1 MSILIPGMKM
11 PTRCWDCPMCYDSI
25 GCILTGEQWWS
36 DSHVYLDFSPNK
48 ERMWNCPLIELPP
61 HGRLIDAD
69 ALKIYQMEENVR
81 ADGDPNE
88 YEYDA
93 GLIDGLHMAAKDVS
107 VAPTI
112 IPAEGGDAT

>member
-11 PTRCWDCPMCYDSI
+11 PTSCFDCPMCYDSI

-69 ALKIYQMEENVR
+69 ALMLRVDCHGTNKFGMLDEDIREFI
-81 ADGDPNE
+81 GC
-88 YEYDA
+88 
-93 GLIDGLHMAAKDVS
+93 
-107 VAPTI
+107 APTI
-112 IPAEGGDAT
+112 IPADGGDT

>member
-1 MSILIPGMKM
+1 MSGIYIPGMKM
-11 PTRCWDCPMCYDSI
+11 PKAGDCIVVYPDGEVWGGGKCI
-25 GCILTGEQWWS
+25 GTA
-36 DSHVYLDFSPNK
+36 
-48 ERMWNCPLIELPP
+48 IELPP

-107 VAPTI
+107 VAPTV
-112 IPAEGGDAT
+112 IPPEGGDANV

>member
-1 MSILIPGMKM
+1 MSILIHGVSM
-11 PTRCWDCPMCYDSI
+11 PKEGLARNISI
-25 GCILTGEQWWS
+25 FDDGNVRFYGGSAVIG
-36 DSHVYLDFSPNK
+36 K
-48 ERMWNCPLIELPP
+48 AIELPP

-69 ALKIYQMEENVR
+69 ALKVYQMEENVR
-81 ADGDPNE
+81 SDGYPNE

-112 IPAEGGDAT
+112 IPAEGGIDNV

>member
-1 MSILIPGMKM
+1 MGIYIRDMTLDEFGDCGEHCPTLIG
-11 PTRCWDCPMCYDSI
+11 
-25 GCILTGEQWWS
+25 TGQA
-36 DSHVYLDFSPNK
+36 
-48 ERMWNCPLIELPP
+48 IELPP

-107 VAPTI
+107 VALTV
-112 IPAEGGDAT
+112 IPADGGTDNG

>member
-1 MSILIPGMKM
+1 MSILIKGMKKPKSCNACM
-11 PTRCWDCPMCYDSI
+11 FDVYGLCLINSNIEGDDE
-25 GCILTGEQWWS
+25 LTHS
-36 DSHVYLDFSPNK
+36 
-48 ERMWNCPLIELPP
+48 CPLIELPP

-112 IPAEGGDAT
+112 IPAEGGENDV